1 MAKNKRRRG
10 VKTYRPHGAATIFYA
25 LFGLVSIACI
35 AAFAI
40 LPILSFTKNGDTT
53 PFVGYEYVGFTIR
66 KYFSTL
72 LASFMPKYDTLTQY
86 FGGVAP
92 SNDLLKIIF
101 NFHEYVELVFGGIFG
116 LIGIFALVEVL
127 LVLAMILFGK
137 SNHPGGI
144 KIFAWLMFWFFAIF
158 LGLTFMYLFFYQ
170 QIIGEVQ
177 ANAGTSDNVAISFD
191 LRSLLPLGA
200 MFIVNI
206 ILSIIWRTCFKNR
219 VPLARKKRNDDY
231 EEENQNEIVSFAHTE
246 PMPNQNEA
254 IIQQP
259 QPQPQPQPQQFS
271 NNNGGSVI
279 TIGDRAYTK
288 NTEITT
294 ADIPEGIASL
304 GSSAFANCVNLAV
317 VTLPSTLQE
326 IGFNCFFNTPKL
338 QTISFNGTVERWK
351 CVKRGSNWLAKS
363 GTRTVQC
370 NNGKINVNPNH

>member
-1 MAKNKRRRG
+1 MARNSRKRG

-35 AAFAI
+35 AGFAI
-40 LPILSFTKNGDTT
+40 LPVLTFTKNGDTT

-66 KYFSTL
+66 QYFSTL
-72 LASFMPKYDTLTQY
+72 LASFMPKYDTFTQY
-86 FGGVAP
+86 FGSVAP

-101 NFHEYVELVFGGIFG
+101 NFHQYIELAFGAIFG
-116 LIGIFALVEVL
+116 LVGIFALVEVL
-127 LVLAMILFGK
+127 LVLAMLLFGK

-170 QIIGEVQ
+170 QIIAEVQ
-177 ANAGTSDNVAISFD
+177 ANAGTSDNVALSFD
-191 LRSLLPLGA
+191 FRCLLPLGA

-206 ILSIIWRTCFKNR
+206 ILSIIWRTGFKNR
-219 VPLARKKRNDDY
+219 VPLARKNRNDDY
-231 EEENQNEIVSFAHTE
+231 EEDDRPEIVPFAHTE
-246 PMPNQNEA
+246 PMPNPNQA
-254 IIQQP
+254 QQTN
-259 QPQPQPQPQQFS
+259 S
-271 NNNGGSVI
+271 NNGGSVI

-294 ADIPEGIASL
+294 ADIPEGISQL
-304 GSSAFANCVNLAV
+304 GSSAFANCVNLTV
-317 VTLPSTLQE
+317 VTLPSSLQE

-351 CVKRGSNWLAKS
+351 CVKRGSNWLVKS

>member
-1 MAKNKRRRG
+1 MARNSRKRG

-25 LFGLVSIACI
+25 LFGLVTIACL

-40 LPILSFTKNGDTT
+40 LPTLSFTKNGDTT

-66 KYFSTL
+66 KYFSTA
-72 LASFMPKYDTLTQY
+72 LASFMPKYDTFTQY
-86 FGGVAP
+86 FGSTAP
-92 SNDLLKIIF
+92 TNDLLKIIF
-101 NFHEYVELVFGGIFG
+101 NFHEYIELAFGAIFG
-116 LIGIFALVEVL
+116 LVGIFALVEVL
-127 LVLAMILFGK
+127 LVLAMLLFGK

-144 KIFAWLMFWFFAIF
+144 KIFAWLMFWFFAVF

-177 ANAGTSDNVAISFD
+177 TNAGTSDNVALAFD
-191 LRSLLPLGA
+191 FRCLLPLGA

-206 ILSIIWRTCFKNR
+206 ILSIIWRNGFKNR
-219 VPLARKKRNDDY
+219 VPLARKKRDGDY
-231 EEENQNEIVSFAHTE
+231 EEDDRPEIVPFAHTE
-246 PMPNQNEA
+246 PMSNPN
-254 IIQQP
+254 
-259 QPQPQPQPQQFS
+259 QPQQAN

-294 ADIPEGIASL
+294 ADIPEGISQL
-304 GSSAFANCVNLAV
+304 GSSAFANCVNLTV
-317 VTLPSTLQE
+317 VTLPSSLQE

-351 CVKRGSNWLAKS
+351 CIKRGSNWLAKS